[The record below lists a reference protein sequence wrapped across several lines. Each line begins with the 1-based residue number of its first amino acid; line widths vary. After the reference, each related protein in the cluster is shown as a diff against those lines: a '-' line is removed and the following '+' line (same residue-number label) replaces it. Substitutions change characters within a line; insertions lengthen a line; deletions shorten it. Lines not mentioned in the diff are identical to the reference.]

1 MRHSRV
7 EAAPDR
13 GRGSV
18 PAGFHGVGYTRH
30 ALCKEQLTVPA
41 TNGLP
46 WVRRLRLSRLVALAL
61 LVHAAAPG
69 QAATA
74 TTAPVRRAPVTLELE
89 LAGRQTQV
97 DVSAPVPATGKP
109 RDAVIL
115 AHGFTRSRET
125 MAGHAAAISL
135 GGLWAVAPDL
145 PYAVDSRD
153 NARALRDL
161 IAALR
166 GGAAGVPL
174 ERFVLVGFSAG
185 GLAAILAANSPGV
198 VGYVGLDPFDRPGGV
213 GREAA
218 RHLQNPVW
226 LLRGPSSRCNAYA
239 IAEPWV
245 EALPNLVVDRVL
257 PEASHCDFEDPTDRL
272 CEFVCGR
279 VDPARQAAVQAFLL
293 DAVHGAMASPR
304 Q

>member
-1 MRHSRV
+1 
-7 EAAPDR
+7 
-13 GRGSV
+13 
-18 PAGFHGVGYTRH
+18 
-30 ALCKEQLTVPA
+30 
-41 TNGLP
+41 
-46 WVRRLRLSRLVALAL
+46 
-61 LVHAAAPG
+61 
-69 QAATA
+69 
-74 TTAPVRRAPVTLELE
+74 
-89 LAGRQTQV
+89 
-97 DVSAPVPATGKP
+97 
-109 RDAVIL
+109 VIL

-125 MAGHAAAISL
+125 MAGHAAAISR

-153 NARALRDL
+153 NAKALRDL

-166 GGAAGVPL
+166 GGAAGQPL
-174 ERFVLVGFSAG
+174 GRFVLVGFSAG
-185 GLAAILAANSPGV
+185 GLAAILAADTPGV

-218 RHLQNPVW
+218 RRLQVPVW

-245 EALPNLVVDRVL
+245 EVLPNLVVDRVL

-279 VDPARQAAVQAFLL
+279 ADPARQAAVQAFLL
-293 DAVHGAMASPR
+293 EAVRGAMAGPA

>member
-1 MRHSRV
+1 V
-7 EAAPDR
+7 
-13 GRGSV
+13 
-18 PAGFHGVGYTRH
+18 
-30 ALCKEQLTVPA
+30 CKEQLTV
-41 TNGLP
+41 LP
-46 WVRRLRLSRLVALAL
+46 PECLSRGRRIRQLRLPGLVLLAHL
-61 LVHAAAPG
+61 AAAGLASPV
-69 QAATA
+69 A
-74 TTAPVRRAPVTLELE
+74 TAPVRTVPVTLEIA
-89 LAGRQTQV
+89 LAGRQTQM
-97 DVSAPVPATGKP
+97 DVSAPIAGKRTS

-115 AHGFTRSRET
+115 AHGFTRSRAT
-125 MAGHAAAISL
+125 MAGHAAAVARA
-135 GGLWAVAPDL
+135 GLWAVVPDL
-145 PYAVDSRD
+145 PYEVDSRD
-153 NARALRDL
+153 NARALREL
-161 IAALR
+161 VAALR
-166 GGAAGVPL
+166 GGVAGEPL

-185 GLAAILAANSPGV
+185 GLAAILAADSPGV

-218 RHLQNPVW
+218 QRLQDPVW

-279 VDPARQAAVQAFLL
+279 ADPARQAAVQDFLL
-293 DAVHGAMASPR
+293 EAVRGAMASPR

>member
-1 MRHSRV
+1 MCNVALTEIPTRARPASRW
-7 EAAPDR
+7 
-13 GRGSV
+13 
-18 PAGFHGVGYTRH
+18 H
-30 ALCKEQLTVPA
+30 
-41 TNGLP
+41 
-46 WVRRLRLSRLVALAL
+46 RLSRLAGVVLIAL
-61 LVHAAAPG
+61 AAAP
-69 QAATA
+69 APPATGE
-74 TTAPVRRAPVTLELE
+74 TTPLHPAHTTLAID
-89 LAGRQTQV
+89 LAGRRTQV
-97 DVSAPVPATGKP
+97 DVSAPTSSTSKS

-125 MAGHAAAISL
+125 MAGHASAIARA
-135 GGLWAVAPDL
+135 GLWAVVPDL

-161 IAALR
+161 MAALR
-166 GGAAGVPL
+166 SGASGEPL
-174 ERFVLVGFSAG
+174 QRFVLVGFSAG
-185 GLAAILAANSPGV
+185 GLAAILAADDPGV

-245 EALPNLVVDRVL
+245 EALSNLVVDRVL

-272 CEFVCGR
+272 CEFVCGSA
-279 VDPARQAAVQAFLL
+279 DPARQAAVQAFLL
-293 DAVHGAMASPR
+293 EAVRGAMASPR

>member
-1 MRHSRV
+1 
-7 EAAPDR
+7 
-13 GRGSV
+13 
-18 PAGFHGVGYTRH
+18 
-30 ALCKEQLTVPA
+30 
-41 TNGLP
+41 
-46 WVRRLRLSRLVALAL
+46 LAL
-61 LVHAAAPG
+61 LLLAHVVHSG
-69 QAATA
+69 QAAPVTA
-74 TTAPVRRAPVTLELE
+74 APVRPAPVTLEFV

-97 DVSAPVPATGKP
+97 DVSAPVAATLRS

-125 MAGHAAAISL
+125 MAGHAAAISRA
-135 GGLWAVAPDL
+135 GLWAVAPDL
-145 PYAVDSRD
+145 PYEVDSRD

-161 IAALR
+161 VAALR
-166 GGAAGVPL
+166 GGAAGEPL

-185 GLAAILAANSPGV
+185 GLAAILAADSPGV

-218 RHLQNPVW
+218 RHLQIPAW

-245 EALPNLVVDRVL
+245 AALTNLVVDRVL
-257 PEASHCDFEDPTDRL
+257 PEASHCDFEDPTDRF

-279 VDPARQAAVQAFLL
+279 SDPARQATVQAFLL
-293 DAVHGAMASPR
+293 EAVRGAMMSPTAAGRSVEPR

>member
-18 PAGFHGVGYTRH
+18 PAGFHGVVYTRH
-30 ALCKEQLTVPA
+30 ALCKEQFTAPPSLSLSWSHRIRVSRFL
-41 TNGLP
+41 GL
-46 WVRRLRLSRLVALAL
+46 LLLA
-61 LVHAAAPG
+61 HAGAPG
-69 QAATA
+69 QAAMVATA
-74 TTAPVRRAPVTLELE
+74 QVRPASTTLEFV
-89 LAGRQTQV
+89 LAGRRTQV
-97 DVSAPVPATGKP
+97 AVSAPVSATRGS

-125 MAGHAAAISL
+125 MAGHAAAIARNGS
-135 GGLWAVAPDL
+135 WAVVPDL
-145 PYAVDSRD
+145 PYEVDSRD

-161 IAALR
+161 ITALR
-166 GGAAGVPL
+166 GGAAGEPL

-185 GLAAILAANSPGV
+185 GLAAILAADTPGV

-218 RHLQNPVW
+218 RRLQIPAW
-226 LLRGPSSRCNAYA
+226 LLRGPSSRCNAYD

-279 VDPARQAAVQAFLL
+279 ADPARQAAVQAFLL
-293 DAVHGAMASPR
+293 DAVRAAMASPP

>member
-1 MRHSRV
+1 V
-7 EAAPDR
+7 
-13 GRGSV
+13 
-18 PAGFHGVGYTRH
+18 
-30 ALCKEQLTVPA
+30 
-41 TNGLP
+41 
-46 WVRRLRLSRLVALAL
+46 LAL
-61 LVHAAAPG
+61 LAHAAVLV
-69 QAATA
+69 QAATVA
-74 TTAPVRRAPVTLELE
+74 TAPARKDPVTLELV
-89 LAGRQTQV
+89 LGGRQTQV
-97 DVSAPVPATGKP
+97 DVSAPVPAAEKS

-125 MAGHAAAISL
+125 MAGHAAAIAR

-161 IAALR
+161 IASLR

-185 GLAAILAANSPGV
+185 GLAAILAADNPGV

-218 RHLQNPVW
+218 RRLQVPVW
-226 LLRGPSSRCNAYA
+226 LLRSPSSRCNAYS

-257 PEASHCDFEDPTDRL
+257 PAASHCDFEDPTDRL

-279 VDPARQAAVQAFLL
+279 ADPARQAAVQAFLL
-293 DAVHGAMASPR
+293 EAVRGAMASPR

>member
-18 PAGFHGVGYTRH
+18 PAGFHGVVYTRH
-30 ALCKEQLTVPA
+30 ALCKEQLTVSRSWARPE
-41 TNGLP
+41 G
-46 WVRRLRLSRLVALAL
+46 WRVHLSRLVALVL
-61 LVHAAAPG
+61 LVIAAESAEAAPVAAAPV
-69 QAATA
+69 QATP
-74 TTAPVRRAPVTLELE
+74 TTVRLV
-89 LAGRQTQV
+89 LAGRQTPV
-97 DVSAPVPATGKP
+97 DLVAPLATVRKS

-115 AHGFTRSRET
+115 AHGFTRSRGT
-125 MAGHAAAISL
+125 MAGHAAAI
-135 GGLWAVAPDL
+135 GRIGLWAVVPDL
-145 PYAVDSRD
+145 PYEVDSRD

-161 IAALR
+161 ITALR
-166 GGAAGVPL
+166 GGAAGAPL

-185 GLAAILAANSPGV
+185 GLAAILAADSPGV

-218 RHLQNPVW
+218 RRLQIPAW

-279 VDPARQAAVQAFLL
+279 ADPARQAAVQAFLL
-293 DAVHGAMASPR
+293 EAVRGAMASPR